1 MPVKVAQK
9 TIDRHQHSHKQ
20 IHSAMMLRE
29 ANESLLPQHK
39 DPSTT
44 KTGQQDNLV
53 MQPQAQQLALP
64 SHQLSPWGTLDSR
77 ANPVARVLDW
87 MGQHE
92 LRDDAHS
99 SSSTTVPN
107 DNAEDD
113 TCNDI
118 PVLDAQHEA
127 GSSRHGEGA
136 FAQVVRPS
144 CRIKRDTSTT
154 PSKVECNSS
163 TKCFTKD
170 EHPEPPVPK
179 KSSRDYFL
187 DEETERWDQRQQKS
201 GAVGRLVPYQEGQSP
216 KEDIF
221 LRGGGRHH
229 IILAGLRDGGQAARA
244 GVKVGDRLVSIDGKK
259 DLLRLQAEAIQEGLK
274 APTVLVF
281 LGFVGKLEAE
291 VRLRYVEQVCGIS
304 SRQEAVQGMD
314 SAPVQLCEERVFNVG
329 RAPLFLAVM
338 PNCRSHGQHSD
349 EEEEDE
355 DEDEEEEEESEEEDD
370 KDDESREEVEEE
382 DGEEQGQEEKVVKGE
397 GNKGRRRVHSIRRK
411 RQERQKPTLPKQTVT
426 WRRTPGH
433 STSWTKHV
441 VEVAPCFELQRSD
454 AHRLVRRVLQTIE
467 NGTFSDDDDSLLSPK
482 SVEHTTLLTA

>member
-1 MPVKVAQK
+1 
-9 TIDRHQHSHKQ
+9 
-20 IHSAMMLRE
+20 MMLRE

-349 EEEEDE
+349 DEGEGVEEEKESQE
-355 DEDEEEEEESEEEDD
+355 EQDEEE
-370 KDDESREEVEEE
+370 
-382 DGEEQGQEEKVVKGE
+382 QAVKGKS
-397 GNKGRRRVHSIRRK
+397 NGRRGFHSIRSK
-411 RQERQKPTLPKQTVT
+411 RQERQQAIPTKQTVT
-426 WRRTPGH
+426 WRRKPDH
-433 STSWTKHV
+433 STGWTKHV
-441 VEVAPCFELQRSD
+441 LEVTPSFELHQSD
-454 AHRLVRRVLQTIE
+454 AQRLVRRALQTIE
-467 NGTFSDDDDSLLSPK
+467 SETLSVRSEDIGSTLSPR
-482 SVEHTTLLTA
+482 SLDTFTTV